1 MAFLTE
7 RTRQHLQQNTP
18 TTRGKMEVEV
28 DPLGERETR
37 GYPPAEAMNDYCNSL
52 VTACCVLL
60 ACARALM
67 PVWVRIWYFDS
78 IDVAWV

>member
-1 MAFLTE
+1 
-7 RTRQHLQQNTP
+7 
-18 TTRGKMEVEV
+18 MEV
-28 DPLGERETR
+28 DRLGERETR

>member
-1 MAFLTE
+1 MALPK
-7 RTRQHLQQNTP
+7 Q
-18 TTRGKMEVEV
+18 TTRESGDVEV
-28 DPLGERETR
+28 DGDRFAGR
-37 GYPPAEAMNDYCNSL
+37 VAAENALRAQRSDDDYCNSL

-78 IDVAWV
+78 CDVAVV

>member
-1 MAFLTE
+1 MVLPNKPPAKV
-7 RTRQHLQQNTP
+7 
-18 TTRGKMEVEV
+18 GMMEV
-28 DPLGERETR
+28 DGDRISGRMAADNALRAQR
-37 GYPPAEAMNDYCNSL
+37 SDDYYCNSL

-78 IDVAWV
+78 SDVAVV